1 VRDAEIYSF
10 YGVFMNNFDQA
21 VRQVLDGDLLSEAVQ
36 TIQVNLGLVCNL
48 SCRHCHVEA
57 TPERTEVMSWETMQG
72 VLRLSQALPHARV
85 DLTGGA
91 PELNPFFR
99 EFIDALCDMGRS
111 VQVRTNL
118 TVFFEAGQAEIP
130 EFMAERGVHLVASL
144 PCYLDDN
151 VDRQRGGGVY
161 KRSIAALRRLNSL
174 GYGRQ
179 SKLPLN
185 LVYNPGGAFLPPDQ
199 ATLED
204 AYRKELRE
212 RFDVDFTRLLTITN
226 MPMGRF
232 LRDLQR
238 DGEAESYKALLE
250 DNFNQQTLD
259 GLMCRHQICVSW
271 DGSLSDCDFNSVL
284 GLALA
289 GELPNHIDS
298 IRPEHL
304 QERVIVTGDHCFGCT
319 AGCGSS
325 CGGALVA

>member
-1 VRDAEIYSF
+1 
-10 YGVFMNNFDQA
+10 MNNFDQA
-21 VRQVLDGDLLSEAVQ
+21 VREVLGAGLESAVVQ

-57 TPERTEVMSWETMQG
+57 SPHRNESMTWETMQSL
-72 VLRLSQALPHARV
+72 LRLTEALPEARV

-91 PELNPFFR
+91 PELNPNFR
-99 EFIDALCDMGRS
+99 PLLDALIEQGHQ

-118 TVFFEAGQAEIP
+118 TVFFEAGQGDTP
-130 EFMAERGVHLVASL
+130 EFLADRGVHLVASL

-151 VDRQRGGGVY
+151 VDKQRGGGVY
-161 KRSIAALRRLNSL
+161 KRSVAALRRLNSL

-179 SKLPLN
+179 PGLPLN

-204 AYRKELRE
+204 AYRRELNE
-212 RFDVDFTRLLTITN
+212 RFDVEFTRLLTITN

-232 LRDLQR
+232 LSDLQR
-238 DGEAESYKALLE
+238 DGQAEDYKHLLE
-250 DNFNQQTLD
+250 DSFNQSTID
-259 GLMCRHQICVSW
+259 GLMCRHQICIAW
-271 DGSLSDCDFNSVL
+271 DGTLSDCDFNSAL
-284 GLALA
+284 GLSLA
-289 GELPNHIDS
+289 GNLPRHIDQLDPS
-298 IRPEHL
+298 ALEGRP
-304 QERVIVTGDHCFGCT
+304 IVTGEHCFGCT

>member
-1 VRDAEIYSF
+1 
-10 YGVFMNNFDQA
+10 MNNFDQA
-21 VRQVLDGDLLSEAVQ
+21 VREVLGAGLESAVVQ

-57 TPERTEVMSWETMQG
+57 SPHRNESMTWETMQSL
-72 VLRLSQALPHARV
+72 LRLTEALPEARV

-91 PELNPFFR
+91 PELNPNFR
-99 EFIDALCDMGRS
+99 PLLDALVEQGHQ

-118 TVFFEAGQAEIP
+118 TVFFEAGQGDTP
-130 EFMAERGVHLVASL
+130 EFLADRGVHLVASL

-151 VDRQRGGGVY
+151 VDKQRGGGVY
-161 KRSIAALRRLNSL
+161 KRSVAALRRLNSL

-179 SKLPLN
+179 PGLPLN

-204 AYRKELRE
+204 AYRRELRE
-212 RFDVDFTRLLTITN
+212 RFDVEFTRLLTITN

-232 LRDLQR
+232 LSDLQR
-238 DGEAESYKALLE
+238 DGQDEDYKHLLE
-250 DNFNQQTLD
+250 DSFNQSTID
-259 GLMCRHQICVSW
+259 GLMCRHQICIAW
-271 DGSLSDCDFNSVL
+271 DGTLSDCDFNSAL
-284 GLALA
+284 GLSLA
-289 GELPNHIDS
+289 GNLPRHIDQLDPS
-298 IRPEHL
+298 ALEGRP
-304 QERVIVTGDHCFGCT
+304 IVTGEHCFGCT